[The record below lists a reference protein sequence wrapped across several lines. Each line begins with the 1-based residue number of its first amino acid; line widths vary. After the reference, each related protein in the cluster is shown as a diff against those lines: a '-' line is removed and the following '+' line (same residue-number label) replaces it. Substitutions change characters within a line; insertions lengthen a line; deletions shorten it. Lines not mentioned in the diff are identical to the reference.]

1 MHERA
6 DGADAHTIQTSADA
20 YVWMCWFKYWRPMVS
35 NVSLFQVAEVPTN
48 LYDYKLP

>member
-6 DGADAHTIQTSADA
+6 DGADARTIQTSADA
-20 YVWMCWFKYWRPMVS
+20 YVWFKYRRPMVS